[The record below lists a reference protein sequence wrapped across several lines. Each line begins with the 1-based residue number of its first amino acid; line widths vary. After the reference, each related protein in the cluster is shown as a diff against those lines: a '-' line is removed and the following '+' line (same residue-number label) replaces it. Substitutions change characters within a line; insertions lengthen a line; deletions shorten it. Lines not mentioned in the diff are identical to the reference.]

1 MDYCVSVSKDSS
13 ERLTEKHTSLDFLS
27 AAPLMCQ
34 LMSCHSPRTGPGN
47 CFISVKWDV
56 RAAFWH
62 LHLQTSSKVL
72 ITEGNQLSLALGLA
86 VNSNP

>member
-13 ERLTEKHTSLDFLS
+13 ERLLEKHTSLSFLS

-34 LMSCHSPRTGPGN
+34 LMSCHSPRTGPGS

-56 RAAFWH
+56 RAGLWH
-62 LHLQTSSKVL
+62 LHLQTNSKVL
-72 ITEGNQLSLALGLA
+72 ITEGNQLSLGLELA
-86 VNSNP
+86 VGSIL

>member
-13 ERLTEKHTSLDFLS
+13 ERLTEKHTSLSFLS

-62 LHLQTSSKVL
+62 LHLQTDSKVL
-72 ITEGNQLSLALGLA
+72 ITEGNQFSLGLELA
-86 VNSNP
+86 VHSNL